1 MSESTTHYA
10 LLLKGVFLIEYL
22 AGLDQITE
30 DRITFMA
37 LPLRLVGV
45 EGCPVRAVAVKSL

>member
-22 AGLDQITE
+22 AGMQQIK
-30 DRITFMA
+30 DSRIRFMA
-37 LPLRLVGV
+37 LPLNIVGA
-45 EGCPVRAVAVKSL
+45 EGSPVRAVAVEI